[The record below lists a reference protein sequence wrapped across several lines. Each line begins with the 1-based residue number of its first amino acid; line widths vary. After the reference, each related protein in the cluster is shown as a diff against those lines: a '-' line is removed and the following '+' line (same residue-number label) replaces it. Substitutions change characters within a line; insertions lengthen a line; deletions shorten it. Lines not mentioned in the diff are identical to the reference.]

1 MKYPKKLKAG
11 GTIGIVS
18 PSSPVSAEREEQ
30 CVKVLENLGYKV
42 KKADNIAANYGG
54 YMAGTGETRG
64 KWINKMFADP
74 EVDAIICVR
83 GGDGGHRS
91 MQYIDADIVKSNPK
105 IFVGYSDITSMHLY
119 FNQKCGLVTFH
130 GPMVSSNIVDDFDEE
145 TAKSFFDAINADV
158 DYEFTNTKGFDIKAL
173 KTGKAQGQLVG
184 GNLAILTASIGTPY
198 ELNSDGKILF
208 IEEVGEDMCRIDR
221 MIYQLR
227 NSGRLDKAKG
237 IILGQFT
244 KCSNGD
250 QPEYTE
256 LDVLKDALEGVNV
269 PIMYNVQSGHGNPM
283 MTLPFGAMCTMDT
296 ESMTIRFNV
305 ER

>member
-18 PSSPVSAEREEQ
+18 PSSPVSAEREVQ
-30 CVKVLENLGYKV
+30 CVKALENLGYKV
-42 KKADNIAANYGG
+42 KKADNISANYGG

-64 KWINKMFADP
+64 QWINKMFADP

-119 FNQKCGLVTFH
+119 FNQECGLVTFH

-145 TAKSFFDAINADV
+145 TAKSFFDAINADE
-158 DYEFTNTKGFDIKAL
+158 DYEFTNAKGSDIKAL
-173 KTGKAQGQLVG
+173 KAGKAQGQLVG
-184 GNLAILTASIGTPY
+184 GNLAILTASIGTHY
-198 ELNSDGKILF
+198 ELNSEDKILF

-244 KCSNGD
+244 KCSNGN